1 MAPKFFSKE
10 WLDAV
15 IDKANSDEEYLKKTK
30 KFKATY
36 LSIVTD
42 CPDGNDVKVLI
53 KFDKGKVVQFEY
65 EAQPAPASFRIENE
79 PWDPSESLVRAQG
92 SYDTLKKLQLKE
104 LTSMEAMMAK
114 LYKSDGDITKAV
126 TFLPY
131 SNAYMD
137 LQATVEC
144 EY

>member
-10 WLDAV
+10 WLDIV
-15 IDKANSDEEYLKKTK
+15 IEKANNDNKYLEKTK

-36 LSIVTD
+36 MSIVTD

-53 KFDKGKVVQFEY
+53 KFDKGKIVKFEY
-65 EAQPAPASFRIENE
+65 EPQPIPASFRIENE
-79 PWDPSESLVRAQG
+79 PWDPSECLIRAQG
-92 SYDTLKKLQLKE
+92 SYDTLKRLQLKE
-104 LTSMEAMMAK
+104 LNSLDAMKAN
-114 LYKSDGDITKAV
+114 LYKSDGDVLKAV
-126 TFLPY
+126 AFLPY

-137 LQATVEC
+137 LQSTVEC